1 MDVRTTSL
9 QGVLL
14 MQPSTV
20 HEDFRG
26 LFVETYNQE
35 LYRQA
40 GIDVQFVQD
49 DVSISYKGVLRG
61 LHGDGQN
68 WKLVTCLQGRVYL
81 VVVNWDAASPQYKKW
96 ESFVLSD
103 HNHTQLLIP
112 PKFAN
117 GYQALSDVAMFHY
130 KQSSYYQPTGQ
141 FALRWNDPSLGLWW
155 PIRTPMLS
163 QRDGGEPPPPPL

>member
-9 QGVLL
+9 EGVLL
-14 MQPSTV
+14 VQPPTV

-49 DVSISYKGVLRG
+49 DVSISHKGVLRG

-96 ESFVLSD
+96 ESTLGTIRHRTD
-103 HNHTQLLIP
+103 HAWDCVTRTTMLA
-112 PKFAN
+112 FA
-117 GYQALSDVAMFHY
+117 Y
-130 KQSSYYQPTGQ
+130 KL
-141 FALRWNDPSLGLWW
+141 AIAAERW
-155 PIRTPMLS
+155 
-163 QRDGGEPPPPPL
+163 